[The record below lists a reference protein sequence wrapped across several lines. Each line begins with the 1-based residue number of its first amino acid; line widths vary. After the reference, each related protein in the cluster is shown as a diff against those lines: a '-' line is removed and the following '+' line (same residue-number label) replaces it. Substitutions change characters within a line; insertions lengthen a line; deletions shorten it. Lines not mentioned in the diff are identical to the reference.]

1 MFIVMEKSVNGNT
14 ESKVIFSEDLN
25 VYLRDGWIKTD
36 KKPVR
41 KTKAV
46 ETKPVETVSAEPQQT
61 ELFEQKKENRENVYH
76 HHGKKNRKF

>member
-14 ESKVIFSEDLN
+14 KSKVIFSEDLN

-46 ETKPVETVSAEPQQT
+46 ETVSAEPQQT
-61 ELFEQKKENRENVYH
+61 ELFEQKEENRENAYH